1 MTRDEILDRIRKVQ
15 ALVKHGSD
23 GERQSAEARL
33 KEMTEKYGISLEEL
47 DENKE
52 QVFYYHLHGERKYEL
67 FAQVAATR
75 GCVKF
80 VFIGPDR
87 TDKKAQYVR
96 ANTYDRPRGTNV
108 AMVCTMIQ
116 YIEITTA
123 YEVYQ
128 KSLDDHYES
137 LFYAFLGTNDLFYGK
152 ADPNKQLT
160 PEEEKMLRRA
170 QLMSFGVEQSQVHKQ
185 IGAGE

>member
-15 ALVKHGSD
+15 TLAKQGSE

-33 KEMTEKYGISLEEL
+33 KEMMEKYNISLDEIDEE
-47 DENKE
+47 KE
-52 QVFYYHLHGERKYEL
+52 EVFYYHLHGERKYEL

-75 GCVKF
+75 GCTRF
-80 VFIGPDR
+80 VFIGPEY
-87 TDKKAQYVR
+87 TDKRARYVR
-96 ANTYDRPRGTNV
+96 NNTYYRPRGTNV
-108 AMVCTMIQ
+108 CMVCTTLQ

-128 KSLDDHYES
+128 KSLDEHYES
-137 LFYAFLGTNDLFYGK
+137 LFYAFLDTNKLFYGK

-185 IGAGE
+185 IGEG

>member
-1 MTRDEILDRIRKVQ
+1 MTREEIIDRIRKVQ
-15 ALVKHGSD
+15 ALAKQGTE

-52 QVFYYHLHGERKYEL
+52 QLFYYHLHGERKYEL

-75 GCVKF
+75 GCTRF
-80 VFIGPDR
+80 VFIGPEHNN
-87 TDKKAQYVR
+87 KHAQYVR
-96 ANTYDRPRGTNV
+96 NHAYDRPRGSNV

-137 LFYAFLGTNDLFYGK
+137 LFYAFLGTNNLFYGK
-152 ADPNKQLT
+152 ADPSKQLT

-185 IGAGE
+185 IGTGE